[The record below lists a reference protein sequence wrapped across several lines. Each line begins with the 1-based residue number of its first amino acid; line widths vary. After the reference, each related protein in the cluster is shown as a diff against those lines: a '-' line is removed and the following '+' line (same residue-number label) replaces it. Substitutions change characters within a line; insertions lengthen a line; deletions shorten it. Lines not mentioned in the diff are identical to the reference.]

1 MQIGIQAR
9 GFKLT
14 ESLRTYC
21 DKRLRFALGSAV
33 GEVHSAT
40 IRLADQNGPRG
51 GVDKR
56 CAVRVT
62 LRDAPLVIIL
72 QDDADLYVAIDRA
85 TDRAARAVAR
95 RLERIW
101 PNRRAP
107 DALPSD
113 GNSVDTQDS

>member
-1 MQIGIQAR
+1 MQISIQAR

-14 ESLRTYC
+14 ESMYTYC
-21 DKRLRFALGSAV
+21 DRRLRFALGSAV
-33 GEVHSAT
+33 GDVHSVM

-72 QDDADLYVAIDRA
+72 QEDADLYVAIDRA
-85 TDRAARAVAR
+85 ADRAARAVAR
-95 RLERIW
+95 RLDRVW
-101 PNRRAP
+101 PNRLAP
-107 DALPSD
+107 SPLPSD
-113 GNSVDTQDS
+113 ENGVDTRDS